1 MLEQTK
7 MCMGEVLK
15 LGKEAQ
21 TNKDVHGRRAEVR
34 ERNSNKQ
41 IRETSSESVDSETG
55 LAVIHHISI
64 NIKQTTIHSLL
75 SPSR

>member
-1 MLEQTK
+1 MR
-7 MCMGEVLK
+7 K
-15 LGKEAQ
+15 LGKDAR
-21 TNKDVHGRRAEVR
+21 TNKDVHGRGAEVNR
-34 ERNSNKQ
+34 ERNSNKK

-64 NIKQTTIHSLL
+64 DIKQTTIHSPL